1 MAWIL
6 CSVWAVPFGYGHGQA
21 MSGQGGSQPER
32 DKFQVNSHQGQQSQ
46 NSQPTSTQR
55 KVSNVQKIRSVFFKI
70 KKKCFFRKGTKLL
83 ANKNYFIIGR

>member
-32 DKFQVNSHQGQQSQ
+32 DKFQVNHHQGQQSQ
-46 NSQPTSTQR
+46 NFHHHGWLIDHQR
-55 KVSNVQKIRSVFFKI
+55 KVSNV
-70 KKKCFFRKGTKLL
+70 
-83 ANKNYFIIGR
+83 